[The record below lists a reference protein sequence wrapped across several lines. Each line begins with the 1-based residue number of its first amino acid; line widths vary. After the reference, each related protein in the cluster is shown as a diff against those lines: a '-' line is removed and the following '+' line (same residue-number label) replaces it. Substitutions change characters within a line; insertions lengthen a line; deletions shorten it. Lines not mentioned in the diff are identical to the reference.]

1 MDLTRT
7 FFEVEGQS
15 GADEIRKPYISAF
28 GRTHGGAVACATKP
42 HRCLPAVR
50 RRDRHKAN
58 CGAALQPRIERRNC
72 VIEVIA
78 DKGRSIRPT
87 RQ

>member
-15 GADEIRKPYISAF
+15 DADEIRKPYISAF

-42 HRCLPAVR
+42 HRRLPAVR
-50 RRDRHKAN
+50 RRDGHKADR
-58 CGAALQPRIERRNC
+58 GAALQPRTERRNR
-72 VIEVIA
+72 VIEDIA
-78 DKGRSIRPT
+78 DKDRSIRPT